1 MTSFCWSARSF
12 FSASSRS
19 NRSMNWRNSS
29 ARRACR
35 AQRFRLR
42 AGAIVRRPRRKPAME
57 ILIWL
62 GAALSLGGLVGLVW
76 CIVTVWKARR
86 AGQSDTDLRATIQR
100 VVPLNTGALF
110 LSVLGL
116 MMVVVGIMLG

>member
-1 MTSFCWSARSF
+1 
-12 FSASSRS
+12 
-19 NRSMNWRNSS
+19 
-29 ARRACR
+29 
-35 AQRFRLR
+35 
-42 AGAIVRRPRRKPAME
+42 ME

-62 GAALSLGGLVGLVW
+62 GAALSLGGLVGLGV

>member
-1 MTSFCWSARSF
+1 
-12 FSASSRS
+12 
-19 NRSMNWRNSS
+19 
-29 ARRACR
+29 
-35 AQRFRLR
+35 
-42 AGAIVRRPRRKPAME
+42 ME

-76 CIVTVWKARR
+76 CILTVWKAHR

-100 VVPLNTGALF
+100 VMPLNTGALF

>member
-1 MTSFCWSARSF
+1 
-12 FSASSRS
+12 
-19 NRSMNWRNSS
+19 
-29 ARRACR
+29 
-35 AQRFRLR
+35 
-42 AGAIVRRPRRKPAME
+42 ME

-62 GAALSLGGLVGLVW
+62 GAALSFGGLVGLVW
-76 CIVTVWKARR
+76 CILTVWKARR